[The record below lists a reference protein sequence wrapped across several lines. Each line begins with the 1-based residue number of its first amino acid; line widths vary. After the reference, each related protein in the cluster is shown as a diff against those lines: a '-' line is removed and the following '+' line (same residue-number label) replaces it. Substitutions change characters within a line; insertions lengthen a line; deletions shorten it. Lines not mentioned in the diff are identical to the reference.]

1 MRIAPARQGVK
12 RIGRICGG
20 APSFLCGCAFARGAA
35 GFIPSGAAARKKGK
49 RRVGVGRAVPLR
61 RRLFHIRCAVQERRG
76 WSAAAMEDGNAQRG
90 ARLRGDGCSAAGSG
104 RRQAKSGSERRI
116 GGWKSGRRAQKQRR
130 LCRRKIA
137 NRRRAKRFFV
147 LPPKYRRLL
156 PSFRQGG
163 KRFYCFPVVAR
174 NVSAVPRR
182 RAWRNEPTA
191 RTVGC
196 AASSYDCPSAAVWEA
211 ARIFAGAKI

>member
-61 RRLFHIRCAVQERRG
+61 RRLFHIRRAVQERRG
-76 WSAAAMEDGNAQRG
+76 WFAAAKGDGDAQRG
-90 ARLRGDGCSAAGSG
+90 LRLRGMAARAAGDG
-104 RRQAKSGSERRI
+104 QRQAKSGSERRI

-147 LPPKYRRLL
+147 LPPKCRRLL
-156 PSFRQGG
+156 PSFRQGALLSFSRRCA
-163 KRFYCFPVVAR
+163 KRFRRSPQESVAER
-174 NVSAVPRR
+174 ADRTNRR
-182 RAWRNEPTA
+182 VRRFF
-191 RTVGC
+191 V
-196 AASSYDCPSAAVWEA
+196 
-211 ARIFAGAKI
+211 